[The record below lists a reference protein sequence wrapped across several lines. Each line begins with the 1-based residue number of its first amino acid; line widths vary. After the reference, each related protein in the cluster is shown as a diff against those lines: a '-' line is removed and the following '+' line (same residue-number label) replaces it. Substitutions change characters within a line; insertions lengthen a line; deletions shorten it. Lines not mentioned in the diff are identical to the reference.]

1 MRKSHNFNSGFSLT
15 ECLLAIGALAVGM
28 LFIAGVFPVG
38 IHFTTVA
45 AERTIA
51 AVVADEAFAKIRLY
65 ALGEPNNPLV
75 GIDFSKLDP
84 NQLVDYVQTVSINP
98 IEFAYPSEP
107 NMDVSRKQYYWS
119 ALCRLTEPYSGLADP
134 RRLVQVTVFVCRK
147 VGTGARYWYRD
158 PLALPSLITVPSPVP
173 VWINVS
179 QPVGFN
185 PNNLLISDAIPS
197 DNVDEVA
204 FINDGYTIVD
214 NQTGQIYRVLERDAD
229 APNTIILDRPWRG
242 GTAGLIWVV
251 PPPVSGGKCPCIAIY
266 QRVIRF

>member
-1 MRKSHNFNSGFSLT
+1 MRKSHSSKDGFSLT
-15 ECLLAIGALAVGM
+15 ECLLAIGILAVGM

-45 AERTIA
+45 SERTIA

-84 NQLVDYVQTVSINP
+84 NQLADYAQTVSINP

-119 ALCRLTEPYSGLADP
+119 ALCRLTEPYSGP
-134 RRLVQVTVFVCRK
+134 FEPKRLVQVTVFVCRK
-147 VGTGARYWYRD
+147 VGSSATYQG
-158 PLALPSLITVPSPVP
+158 LPGNWPVP
-173 VWINVS
+173 V
-179 QPVGFN
+179 PVGV
-185 PNNLLISDAIPS
+185 SVGPS
-197 DNVDEVA
+197 PDTLQIEPGKEA

-214 NQTGQIYRVLERDAD
+214 NRTGQIYRVLERDAD
-229 APNTIILDRPWRG
+229 APDIILLDRPWQG
-242 GTAGLIWVV
+242 GALPGLVWVV
-251 PPPVSGGKCPCIAIY
+251 PPPISGGKCPCIAVY

>member
-1 MRKSHNFNSGFSLT
+1 MRKLRNFNKGFSLT
-15 ECLLAIGALAVGM
+15 ECLLAIGILAVGM

-84 NQLVDYVQTVSINP
+84 NQLTDYAQTVSINP

-119 ALCRLTEPYSGLADP
+119 ALCRLTEPYSGPFDP

-147 VGTGARYWYRD
+147 VGSSTTYQGLPGDRPVPRPVGVKPSPTGVTD
-158 PLALPSLITVPSPVP
+158 ELLITVNET
-173 VWINVS
+173 W
-179 QPVGFN
+179 
-185 PNNLLISDAIPS
+185 
-197 DNVDEVA
+197 
-204 FINDGYTIVD
+204 INDGYTIVD
-214 NQTGQIYRVLERDAD
+214 NETGRIYRVLERDAD
-229 APNTIILDRPWRG
+229 MPNTIVLDRDFEPG
-242 GTAGLIWVV
+242 PLFVNSGVGSVWVV
-251 PPPVSGGKCPCIAIY
+251 PPPIGGGKCPCIAVY

>member
-1 MRKSHNFNSGFSLT
+1 MRKLRNFNSGFSLT
-15 ECLLAIGALAVGM
+15 ECLLAIGILAVGM

-65 ALGEPNNPLV
+65 GVADFNSPPWPLPNPVAACL
-75 GIDFSKLDP
+75 DFS
-84 NQLVDYVQTVSINP
+84 VVSFGAVNP

-119 ALCRLTEPYSGLADP
+119 ALCRRVDLDP
-134 RRLVQVTVFVCRK
+134 NSRLVQVTVFVSRK
-147 VGTGARYWYRD
+147 VSAGAMYWYRD
-158 PLALPSLITVPSPVP
+158 PLAPPAVITAPSPVP
-173 VWINVS
+173 VWINIS

-185 PNNLLISDAIPS
+185 PINLLVGDAIPA
-197 DNVDEVA
+197 DIVDEITFV
-204 FINDGYTIVD
+204 NDGYTIVD
-214 NQTGQIYRVLERDAD
+214 NMSGQIYRVLERDAAMPD
-229 APNTIILDRPWRG
+229 MIVLDRPWQG
-242 GTAGLIWVV
+242 GPTGSVWVV
-251 PPPVSGGKCPCIAIY
+251 PPPIGGGRCPCIAIY